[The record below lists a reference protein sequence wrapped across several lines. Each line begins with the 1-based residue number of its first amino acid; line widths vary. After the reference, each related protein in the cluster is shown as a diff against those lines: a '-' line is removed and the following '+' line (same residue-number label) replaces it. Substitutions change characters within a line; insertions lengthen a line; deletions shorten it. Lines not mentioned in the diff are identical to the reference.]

1 MKSSRN
7 NQPSMAKGIL
17 SSVIGYHIA
26 TARVTTQELFVR
38 HIGEPFS
45 LRPVEFSLLMLLQAH
60 GHLTP
65 KQLSRLLALP
75 GPNLSMLLDRIQ
87 DRGLVE
93 RVRSAVDRRS
103 QQILLT
109 SAGQELVHRLE
120 ARVPGM
126 EVELDAVLSPAER
139 AMLIELLQKV
149 AAHGGSG
156 RDTPAGPESARPGE
170 ADED

>member
-26 TARVTTQELFVR
+26 TARVTTQGLFVR
-38 HIGEPFS
+38 HIGQPFS

-65 KQLSRLLALP
+65 KQLSRLLALS

-109 SAGQELVHRLE
+109 SAGQELVHRLA

-149 AAHGGSG
+149 AAHGDSG
-156 RDTPAGPESARPGE
+156 RDTQAGPESARTVEP
-170 ADED
+170 DED

>member
-1 MKSSRN
+1 
-7 NQPSMAKGIL
+7 MANGIL
-17 SSVIGYHIA
+17 SSVIGHHIA
-26 TARVTTQELFVR
+26 TARVTTQGLFVR

-109 SAGQELVHRLE
+109 SAGQDLVHRLE

-149 AAHGGSG
+149 AAHGGSD
-156 RDTPAGPESARPGE
+156 RDAPAAPQAARPGE
-170 ADED
+170 ASDD

>member
-1 MKSSRN
+1 
-7 NQPSMAKGIL
+7 MAKGVL

-26 TARVTTQELFVR
+26 TARVTTQGMFVR

-45 LRPVEFSLLMLLQAH
+45 LRPVDFSLLMLLQAH
-60 GHLTP
+60 GQLTP
-65 KQLSRLLALP
+65 KQLSRLLALS
-75 GPNLSMLLDRIQ
+75 GSNLSMLLDRIQ

-109 SAGQELVHRLE
+109 SAGQDLVHRLE

-149 AAHGGSG
+149 AAHGGG
-156 RDTPAGPESARPGE
+156 AGDTQAVPESARAVEP
-170 ADED
+170 DDD

>member
-45 LRPVEFSLLMLLQAH
+45 LRPVEFSLLMLLQSH

-75 GPNLSMLLDRIQ
+75 GPNLSMLLDRLQ
-87 DRGLVE
+87 DRGVVE

-109 SAGQELVHRLE
+109 SAGQDLVHRLE

-149 AAHGGSG
+149 ASHGGSG
-156 RDTPAGPESARPGE
+156 REPQAGPESARTVGP
-170 ADED
+170 DED